1 MGSSMELPGKP
12 DCCWN
17 ATAPPTNHP
26 ALTGSH
32 RFDVAIIGAGIVGL
46 TAAYRLAGTDLS
58 VAVLE
63 ADRIGRQVT
72 GRSSAKITSQ
82 HALIYRYLIDM
93 LGLEQ
98 ARLYADANR
107 TATRQIRSWI
117 DELRIACDLE
127 VKNAY
132 TFTCHPRFRRDIET
146 EGEAARSVGFK
157 ADVLD
162 CAPLPFDT
170 AAALVFPDEAQFNP
184 ARYLIGLADA
194 AKAAGAH
201 IYENTRV
208 TAVDSGKRW
217 RVEAGDA
224 SVDAQ
229 HVVMASHLPFAG
241 PLEFDYGVRTRPRCH
256 AAMAFRI
263 EPAAAIDGMFISIDD
278 PTHSLRMGRDR
289 DGPLLIALGPR
300 FDTGRIGDVAAC
312 FRDLEEW
319 VRANLAVG
327 DVAWRWVN
335 EDYETDHRV
344 PFVSMPEDGFQ
355 LATGFNGWGISN
367 GTAAAMLMADRI
379 RGQANPWASLFDP
392 NRPYPED
399 FNPGGDTQS
408 RVDSVD
414 DIAPGAGGVIERGKK
429 KIAVWKD
436 DDGTPHA
443 LSAKCTHE
451 GCTVT
456 WNNADRTWDCPCHGS
471 MFERDGRVRHGPA
484 VEPLA
489 PAELPG

>member
-1 MGSSMELPGKP
+1 MNLPGKP
-12 DCCWN
+12 ECCWV
-17 ATAPPTNHP
+17 ATAPPTNYP
-26 ALTGSH
+26 ALSGSH
-32 RFDVAIIGAGIVGL
+32 RFDLAIIGAGIVGL
-46 TAAYRLAGTDLS
+46 STAYRLAGTDLS

-72 GRSSAKITSQ
+72 GRSSAKITCQ
-82 HALIYRYLIDM
+82 HALIYRYLIDT
-93 LGLEQ
+93 LGIEQ

-107 TATRQIRSWI
+107 TATRQIRRWI
-117 DELRIACDLE
+117 DDLRIDCDLE
-127 VKNAY
+127 AKNAY
-132 TFTCHPRFRRDIET
+132 TFTCHSTFRREIEK
-146 EGEAARSVGFK
+146 EVEAARKVGFA

-162 CAPLPFDT
+162 RAPLPFDT

-184 ARYLIGLADA
+184 AQYLIGLAA
-194 AKAAGAH
+194 AVKSAGAD
-201 IYENTRV
+201 IYEKTRV
-208 TAVDSGKRW
+208 TAVDAGSRW
-217 RVEAGDA
+217 RVTAGDA
-224 SVDAQ
+224 SVEAE

-256 AAMAFRI
+256 AAMAFRM

-300 FDTGRIGDVAAC
+300 FDTGRVGDVAAC
-312 FRDLEEW
+312 FRDLEKW

-327 DVAWRWVN
+327 EVAWRWVN

-379 RGQANPWASLFDP
+379 RGKANSSASLFDP
-392 NRPYPED
+392 NRPYPD
-399 FNPGGDTQS
+399 GFNPGGDTQS
-408 RVDSVD
+408 RVDGVD
-414 DIAPGAGGVIERGKK
+414 AIAPGAGGVIQRGKQ
-429 KIAVWKD
+429 KIAVWRD

-489 PAELPG
+489 PAKLPRS